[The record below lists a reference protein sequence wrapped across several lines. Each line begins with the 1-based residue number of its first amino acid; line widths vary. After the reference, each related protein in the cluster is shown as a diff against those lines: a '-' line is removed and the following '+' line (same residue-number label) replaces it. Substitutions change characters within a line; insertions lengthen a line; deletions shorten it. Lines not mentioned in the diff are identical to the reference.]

1 LPLIHRAHGVEA
13 LEKTSGNDGPTLG
26 SALRSIR
33 AERGW
38 SLRDVSERT
47 GLSVS
52 MLSKVENGQR
62 SLTYDKLLQLSQR
75 LSIDISRLFSERGAE
90 PQPNPHSGRRAVQ
103 RQGAGFVV
111 ESGVYTYRYLAQEL
125 VRKKFLPVLMD
136 LNSRSIKDF
145 GALLRH
151 GGEEFAMVLE
161 GEVDVHTEVYAPL
174 RLEVGDSIYFDSS
187 LGHAYI
193 NAGAGAARMLVI
205 ASDAIPSDSAEIPT
219 LERVALR
226 GESVSSGMGSRKA
239 PRPNPEPGRS
249 AEPRPLL
256 SAQGSTA
263 APRSAPRPRR
273 R

>member
-1 LPLIHRAHGVEA
+1 M
-13 LEKTSGNDGPTLG
+13 EKTSGNDGPTLG